1 MAVLDIQRKGQQ
13 IGRLRMGVKVATS
26 KKDKSGNVIM
36 RPSRLDTW
44 RITTGS
50 AYRADAIVERFGGE
64 VKPWEREF
72 EVITDTD
79 RLPVTV
85 PPRDEVVSQWYEM
98 WNKGGCMRRCDSQ
111 RERISGGSC
120 LCVHAE
126 DPGDA
131 EEIAA
136 VALERARL
144 ASLNPPQAC
153 KLITRIN
160 VMIPDLPGLGVFRL
174 DTHSYYA
181 AVEIGDT
188 ARLMQVARDQGVFLP
203 AELRIEQRQRVA
215 GGQTKLFPVPAL
227 ELLATFRDLATG
239 AIKAGGITAQLP
251 PAPGEKLRAITA
263 AAPGPAA
270 DPVPDQAVFDRMEPE
285 QQAQA
290 IANAAAK
297 AVTRLQIEQ
306 LDQMSEAH
314 GLGDDQVC
322 VDREED
328 FWEELRSYLRG
339 RWRALPAAVAS

>member
-13 IGRLRMGVKVATS
+13 IGRLRMGQKVATG
-26 KKDKSGNVIM
+26 KRDRNGNEIM

-50 AYRADAIVERFGGE
+50 TYQADAIAARFGGE
-64 VKPWEREF
+64 VRPWEREF
-72 EVITDTD
+72 EVITDTN

-111 RERISGGSC
+111 REQIGGTAC
-120 LCVHAE
+120 LCSHAL
-126 DPGDA
+126 DPGNA
-131 EEIAA
+131 EECAA
-136 VALERARL
+136 MALERARM
-144 ASLNPPQAC
+144 AAMNPPQAC

-188 ARLMQVARDQGVFLP
+188 ARLMQVARDRGVFLP
-203 AELRIEQRQRVA
+203 AELRIDQRQRVA
-215 GGQTKLFPVPAL
+215 GGQTKQFPVPAL
-227 ELLATFRDLATG
+227 EVLATFRDLATG
-239 AIKAGGITAQLP
+239 AIEAGGIAAQLP
-251 PAPGEKLRAITA
+251 PAPGGKLRAI
-263 AAPGPAA
+263 AAPSPAPQPA
-270 DPVPDQAVFDRMEPE
+270 PVPDEAVFDRMTPE
-285 QQAQA
+285 QQAQS

-297 AVTRLQIEQ
+297 AVTRIQVEQ
-306 LDQMSEAH
+306 LDGMSEAH
-314 GLGDDQVC
+314 DLGDLGVC
-322 VDREED
+322 TSREED
-328 FWEELRSYLRG
+328 IWEELRSYLRA